1 MKKSYNT
8 TYPCDPASHCEVSA
22 LTRHCEKATAYTTR
36 HSEGATATEESTAH
50 KESVNLNVDSSLSTK
65 AQNDGLGKFKDGTA
79 RHSEG
84 ATATEEST
92 NGKACVN
99 LNVDSSLRATHSAQ
113 NDGIASE

>member
-1 MKKSYNT
+1 MNKT
-8 TYPCDPASHCEVSA
+8 T
-22 LTRHCEKATAYTTR
+22 
-36 HSEGATATEESTAH
+36 
-50 KESVNLNVDSSLSTK
+50 
-65 AQNDGLGKFKDGTA
+65 FKDGTI

-99 LNVDSSLRATHSAQ
+99 LNVDSSLSTKAQ